1 MQKVVILLVYEDKI
15 IRNTLSLFYEDLKQY
30 NLHEDLNV
38 YLLKIYE
45 DFTKNECNFFQLE
58 KNAGVPGNNMRCV
71 LDKYFDF
78 KSTRG
83 LYSALNFIKGKH
95 SNSLFFL
102 IVHGHGQGLGFF
114 KEDINQDKSD
124 PATKINHSAFEIK
137 YAQDSYFG
145 YFKKNRHNKQYDIL
159 WNYELS
165 KAIYLVKGM
174 YFEFAL
180 FNTCNTLLIDNCY
193 LFSKKIKFLMGTES
207 YVAENFLTIVP
218 VLDIINIYDNQST
231 DSVVSVFN
239 IYKHNAEE
247 ILDLMSTEQ
256 ILNLSFFLI
265 PLDDFPLILLKLNE
279 IVLRLLR
286 KYFYSI
292 DWLVELRSKIY
303 SFDTS
308 FDYVDLCG
316 FLDAVEQKFADTD
329 HFLLF
334 RIRSLKAMLKKT
346 PIKNWVYKE
355 SKHITE
361 YNGVAIYLPKID
373 EEYYNSLSVVYYY
386 SNNIN
391 YFLGRSNW
399 DRFIRSINIML
410 YKSQQQKKTFDQ
422 LITPI

>member
-1 MQKVVILLVYEDKI
+1 
-15 IRNTLSLFYEDLKQY
+15 
-30 NLHEDLNV
+30 
-38 YLLKIYE
+38 
-45 DFTKNECNFFQLE
+45 
-58 KNAGVPGNNMRCV
+58 
-71 LDKYFDF
+71 
-78 KSTRG
+78 
-83 LYSALNFIKGKH
+83 
-95 SNSLFFL
+95 
-102 IVHGHGQGLGFF
+102 
-114 KEDINQDKSD
+114 
-124 PATKINHSAFEIK
+124 
-137 YAQDSYFG
+137 
-145 YFKKNRHNKQYDIL
+145 
-159 WNYELS
+159 
-165 KAIYLVKGM
+165 
-174 YFEFAL
+174 
-180 FNTCNTLLIDNCY
+180 
-193 LFSKKIKFLMGTES
+193 MGTES